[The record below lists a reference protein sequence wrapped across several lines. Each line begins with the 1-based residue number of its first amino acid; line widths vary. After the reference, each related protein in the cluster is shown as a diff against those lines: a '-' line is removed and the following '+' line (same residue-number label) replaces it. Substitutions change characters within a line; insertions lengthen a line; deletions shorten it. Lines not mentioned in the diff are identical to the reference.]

1 MMAPNFAQGVYLV
14 DFEFHPAGHV
24 EGNLPEPVCMVVLE
38 ARTGKCVRYWQD
50 ELRQMAQA
58 PFPTGADALMVAY
71 YASAELDCFHALGWT
86 KPVHVLDLY
95 TEFRSLTNGTQLA
108 NGRGLV
114 GAMTYFG
121 LPSMGGTQKDVMR
134 DLVLAGGPWNTK
146 ERSAILDYCEAD
158 VRALE
163 SLMAAMHDK
172 IDWPR
177 TLVRG
182 SYMKAVSGM
191 QCAGVP
197 IDLDTLEQLRLSWGD
212 IQDELIQTVDQD
224 YGVYEQGVFRIANF
238 ESYLKQQNI
247 DWPRHESGRL
257 DLAEEVFREMA
268 RRYPQLQTL
277 HQLRTSLA
285 QLRMIG
291 LTVGVDARNR
301 CLLSP
306 FSSKTGRNQP
316 STTRFI
322 YGPAAWL
329 RGLIK
334 PAAGFGLAYIDYSQQ
349 EFGIAAALSGDKA
362 MKSAYDSGDPYLA
375 FAIQAGAAPPN
386 ANKQSHAAVREQYKA
401 CVLAVQY
408 GMGARSLALRLG
420 QPVEKARQLLEAH
433 RRTYPTFWRWSDNM
447 VDRAQLH
454 GSLTTVLGWCLK
466 TGPGDKAPS
475 IRNFPMQANGAEMLR
490 LACIYLMQAGI
501 TVCAPVHDALLIE
514 APLDVLESS
523 ANRAKKLMTTASKD
537 ILGGFPLRSDVELIR
552 YPDRYGGERGL
563 DMWNMVMALI
573 NKRRQSAGGTSGS
586 LPDPSILINSSL

>member
-1 MMAPNFAQGVYLV
+1 MKMPNFAHGVFLV

-38 ARTGKCVRYWQD
+38 VNTGNCVRYWQD
-50 ELRQMAQA
+50 ELQQMTCA
-58 PFPTGADALMVAY
+58 PFPTGSEALMVAY
-71 YASAELDCFHALGWT
+71 YASAELDCFHALGWP
-86 KPVHVLDLY
+86 KPIHVLDLY
-95 TEFRSLTNGTQLA
+95 TEFRCLTNGTQLA
-108 NGRGLV
+108 SGRGLV

-121 LPSMGGTQKDVMR
+121 LPSIGGTKKDAMR
-134 DLVLAGGPWNTK
+134 DLVLAGGPWDAK

-163 SLMAAMHDK
+163 SLLAAMHDK

-177 TLVRG
+177 AFLRG

-197 IDLDTLEQLRLSWGD
+197 IDLGTLEQLRLYWSS
-212 IQDELIQTVDQD
+212 IQDELIQAVDQN
-224 YGVYEQGVFRIANF
+224 YGVYEQGAFRVANF
-238 ESYLKQQNI
+238 ESYLKHQNI
-247 DWPRHESGRL
+247 DWPRHDTGRL
-257 DLAEEVFREMA
+257 DLAEDVFREMA
-268 RRYPQLQTL
+268 RRHPKLQSL
-277 HQLRTSLA
+277 HQLRVSLA

-291 LTVGVDARNR
+291 LTVGTDARNR

-334 PAAGFGLAYIDYSQQ
+334 PATGFGLAYIDYSQQ
-349 EFGIAAALSGDKA
+349 EFGIAAALSGDQA
-362 MKSAYDSGDPYLA
+362 MKAAYESGDPYLA
-375 FAIQAGAAPPN
+375 FAIQAGAAPPT
-386 ANKQSHAAVREQYKA
+386 ATKHSHGAIREQYKA

-408 GMGARSLALRLG
+408 GMGAQSLALRLG
-420 QPVEKARQLLEAH
+420 QPTEKARQLLEAH
-433 RRTYPTFWRWSDNM
+433 QRTYPTFWRWSDDT
-447 VDRAQLH
+447 VDHAQLH
-454 GSLTTVLGWCLK
+454 GSLTTVLGWCLQ
-466 TGPGDKAPS
+466 TGPGDRAPS

-490 LACIYLMQAGI
+490 LACVYLMQAGI

-514 APLDVLESS
+514 APLDVLEPC
-523 ANRAKKLMTTASKD
+523 ANRAKELMTTASKD

-552 YPDRYGGERGL
+552 YPDRYGSERGL
-563 DMWNMVMALI
+563 DMWNMVMDLI
-573 NKRRQSAGGTSGS
+573 NKRRQSAGGTPGS
-586 LPDPSILINSSL
+586 VPDPSILITNSI